1 MKIPDSLNYTKD
13 HEWVLIK
20 DGIATVGVTDF
31 AQSELGDIVFIEFPE
46 KNELFKKG
54 DSMATIEAVKT
65 VADLYAPISGKV
77 IEFNRELE
85 ENAEII
91 NSDPFGKG
99 WLIKLEI
106 SDSSASDAKKLL
118 TADEYENMIQ

>member
-13 HEWVLIK
+13 HEWVQIK

-31 AQSELGDIVFIEFPE
+31 AQSELGDIVFIEFPG
-46 KNELFKKG
+46 KNESFQKG

-65 VADLYAPISGKV
+65 VADLYAPITGKV
-77 IEFNRELE
+77 IEFNHELE

-106 SDSSASDAKKLL
+106 SDSSEVKKLL

>member
-13 HEWVLIK
+13 HEWVQIK

-31 AQSELGDIVFIEFPE
+31 AQSELGDIVFIEFPG
-46 KNELFKKG
+46 KNESFQKG

-77 IEFNRELE
+77 IEFNHELE

-106 SDSSASDAKKLL
+106 SDSSEVKKLL

>member
-13 HEWVLIK
+13 NEWVQFK

-31 AQSELGDIVFIEFPE
+31 AQSELGDIVFIEFPG
-46 KNELFKKG
+46 KNESFQKG

-77 IEFNRELE
+77 IEFNHELE

-106 SDSSASDAKKLL
+106 SDSSEVKKLL

>member
-1 MKIPDSLNYTKD
+1 MKIPESLNYTKD
-13 HEWVLIK
+13 HEWVQIK

-31 AQSELGDIVFIEFPE
+31 AQGELGDIVFIEFPG
-46 KNELFKKG
+46 KNEFFQKG

-77 IEFNRELE
+77 IEFNHKLE

-99 WLIKLEI
+99 WLVKLEI
-106 SDSSASDAKKLL
+106 SNSSEAKKLL
-118 TADEYENMIQ
+118 TADEYENLIQ

>member
-13 HEWVLIK
+13 HEWVQIK

-31 AQSELGDIVFIEFPE
+31 AQSELGDIVFIEFPG
-46 KNELFKKG
+46 KNESFQKG

-77 IEFNRELE
+77 IEFNHELE

-91 NSDPFGKG
+91 NSDPIGKG

-106 SDSSASDAKKLL
+106 SDSSEVKKLL

>member
-13 HEWVLIK
+13 HEWVQIK
-20 DGIATVGVTDF
+20 DGIATDGVTDF
-31 AQSELGDIVFIEFPE
+31 AQSELGDIVFIEFPG
-46 KNELFKKG
+46 KNESFQKG

-77 IEFNRELE
+77 IEFNHELE

-106 SDSSASDAKKLL
+106 SDSSEVKKLL

>member
-1 MKIPDSLNYTKD
+1 MKIPESLNYTKD
-13 HEWVLIK
+13 HEWVQIK

-31 AQSELGDIVFIEFPE
+31 AQSELGDIVFIEFPG
-46 KNELFKKG
+46 KNESFQKG

-77 IEFNRELE
+77 IEFNHKLE

-99 WLIKLEI
+99 WLVKLEI
-106 SDSSASDAKKLL
+106 SNSSEAKKLL
-118 TADEYENMIQ
+118 TADEYENLIQ

>member
-54 DSMATIEAVKT
+54 DSMATIEAGKT

-77 IEFNRELE
+77 IEFNRGLE

-106 SDSSASDAKKLL
+106 SDSSDTKELL

>member
-1 MKIPDSLNYTKD
+1 MKIPDNLNYTKD
-13 HEWVLIK
+13 HEWVQIK

-31 AQSELGDIVFIEFPE
+31 AQSELGDIVFIEFPG
-46 KNELFKKG
+46 KNESFQKG
-54 DSMATIEAVKT
+54 DSMVTIEAVKT

-77 IEFNRELE
+77 IEFNYELE

-99 WLIKLEI
+99 WIIKLEI
-106 SDSSASDAKKLL
+106 SDSSEAKKLL

>member
-1 MKIPDSLNYTKD
+1 MKIPESLNYTKD
-13 HEWVLIK
+13 HEWVQIK

-31 AQSELGDIVFIEFPE
+31 AQSELGDLVFIEFPGQ
-46 KNELFKKG
+46 NESFQKG

-77 IEFNRELE
+77 IEFNHKLE

-99 WLIKLEI
+99 WLVKLEI
-106 SDSSASDAKKLL
+106 SNSSEAKKLL
-118 TADEYENMIQ
+118 TADEYENLIQ